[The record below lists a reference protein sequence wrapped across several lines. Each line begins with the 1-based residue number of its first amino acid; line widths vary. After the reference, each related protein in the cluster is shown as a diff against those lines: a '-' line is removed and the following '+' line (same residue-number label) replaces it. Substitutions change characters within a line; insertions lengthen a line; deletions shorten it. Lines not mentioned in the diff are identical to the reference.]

1 MQQNDKSG
9 LWNKYVTKVVYSAL
23 SSFDLLSLL
32 WRFGLSIPV
41 SLHEPPLSSFS
52 SFCVAYMLF
61 HQCYISTVT
70 RKPRSLDDEV
80 ATSGFAA
87 TPQMQITCQ
96 EARFTCH
103 FYWMRNTRQRY
114 SDINGLWKKKKKK
127 ASDAIQLCLEQHLSI
142 RRESGG
148 RDERREG
155 RMRDAERKATA
166 LLSVTQYECITQ
178 TRHNYCLIHFYE
190 NVSMSS
196 AWELRAFGDRWQ
208 RRVGGTVCRLWR
220 IHATLLLIF

>member
-70 RKPRSLDDEV
+70 RKPCSLDDEV

-114 SDINGLWKKKKKK
+114 SDINGLWKKKKKSVGRYPAVPGA
-127 ASDAIQLCLEQHLSI
+127 ASVHKEGEW
-142 RRESGG
+142 RKRWE
-148 RDERREG
+148 EG
-155 RMRDAERKATA
+155 RQNERCREEGDCFAQCHTV
-166 LLSVTQYECITQ
+166 STQPPLNASHKQGTTI
-178 TRHNYCLIHFYE
+178 
-190 NVSMSS
+190 VSFTSMKM
-196 AWELRAFGDRWQ
+196 
-208 RRVGGTVCRLWR
+208 
-220 IHATLLLIF
+220 